1 MHGFEFGSNSR
12 AVTGLNTNQGRIACE
27 TVVVGAGP
35 WVNNIWNMLDL
46 PKRITVKD
54 LTGKVH
60 RRRADVEILV
70 PGGGHARRRSE
81 HAQDQ

>member
-1 MHGFEFGSNSR
+1 MIGFEFGSNSR

-35 WVNNIWNMLDL
+35 WVNNFWNMLDL

-60 RRRADVEILV
+60 HDVPMWKFWCLEEGTLAV
-70 PGGGHARRRSE
+70 DPE

>member
-1 MHGFEFGSNSR
+1 M
-12 AVTGLNTNQGRIACE
+12 TGLNTNQGRIACE

-60 RRRADVEILV
+60 DDVPMWKFWCLEEGTLGV
-70 PGGGHARRRSE
+70 DPE